1 MGPCAS
7 RPRASP
13 AAGSSSPMDA
23 PAPSGRPSAPDSVLE
38 RSGDAAD
45 ASSAVTTPRAP
56 ASSVLGGASAFAPSP
71 SRVSVLDG
79 ASTPRFSGTVPP
91 PPTERDEL
99 DVFDDD
105 PRLLPHANL
114 PDADLSSLLRRVSA
128 SVGPDV
134 ASALLA
140 YAATDAA
147 SDDAAA
153 DDDTPVASLNQLIAA
168 RDWGATLARL
178 IILGPPED
186 DHPRDH
192 VDSSTDPTPSHVDT
206 TTVRTTKSPS
216 SPLLPLHHAVA
227 MGCPPEVVDA
237 IARGYPGSA
246 RADPRSGNT
255 PLHVA
260 ARVGSDLTVVERLLA
275 ADPSAASLANANG
288 ATPLHAAAGADAPD
302 ERIVAL
308 VLAADPSAAATR
320 NRAGDYPLHYACRR
334 EITPETTAAVLRAFP
349 AAANRA
355 NDDGAYPVHY
365 AARYRADASIVAS
378 LASLAPESVS
388 SRDVDG
394 FTPLHLAQG
403 LDDCAET
410 MRVLLRAA
418 PDAWATADHRGCLP
432 VHLAAGNGGSEEAVS
447 ALLRAAETTREEDE
461 TTGVDETTR
470 VDDASGSARP
480 GERSLRPPSR
490 APLPSGAWTD
500 AEGNRPL
507 HHALGCGASVAV
519 VRLLLRAPGGTA
531 AAAAANDAGNLPA
544 HVAAA
549 GGASV
554 EACAAALDAYPA
566 ARRKKNVA
574 GQTPRD
580 VAAAAGAAEDVRA
593 LFAMTSDE
601 ETA

>member
-71 SRVSVLDG
+71 SRVSDLDG
-79 ASTPRFSGTVPP
+79 ASTSRFSGTVPP

-128 SVGPDV
+128 SVGPDD
-134 ASALLA
+134 ASDILA

-153 DDDTPVASLNQLIAA
+153 DDDDTPVASLNQLIAA

-192 VDSSTDPTPSHVDT
+192 VAPSTDPTPSHVDT

-227 MGCPPEVVDA
+227 LGCPPRWWTPS
-237 IARGYPGSA
+237 RGGTREA
-246 RADPRSGNT
+246 RARTLEAETHHFTSP
-255 PLHVA
+255 
-260 ARVGSDLTVVERLLA
+260 RVGSDLTVVERLLA
-275 ADPSAASLANANG
+275 ADPSAASIANANG
-288 ATPLHAAAGADAPD
+288 ATPLHAAARRGRADG
-302 ERIVAL
+302 ESS
-308 VLAADPSAAATR
+308 PSCSPPIRPRRRR

-355 NDDGAYPVHY
+355 NDDGAYPVHSRARG
-365 AARYRADASIVAS
+365 AAPTRR
-378 LASLAPESVS
+378 S
-388 SRDVDG
+388 SRRSRPSRRRASRAGTSTGSRRSTSRRVWMIARRRC
-394 FTPLHLAQG
+394 TCC
-403 LDDCAET
+403 CAPRRTRGRRRITEGVSPCT
-410 MRVLLRAA
+410 S
-418 PDAWATADHRGCLP
+418 PPETADRRRRCRRCFAPPRRRG
-432 VHLAAGNGGSEEAVS
+432 GG
-447 ALLRAAETTREEDE
+447 RDDE
-461 TTGVDETTR
+461 GR
-470 VDDASGSARP
+470 
-480 GERSLRPPSR
+480 
-490 APLPSGAWTD
+490 
-500 AEGNRPL
+500 
-507 HHALGCGASVAV
+507 
-519 VRLLLRAPGGTA
+519 
-531 AAAAANDAGNLPA
+531 
-544 HVAAA
+544 
-549 GGASV
+549 
-554 EACAAALDAYPA
+554 
-566 ARRKKNVA
+566 
-574 GQTPRD
+574 
-580 VAAAAGAAEDVRA
+580 
-593 LFAMTSDE
+593 
-601 ETA
+601 

>member
-7 RPRASP
+7 RPRAPP

-79 ASTPRFSGTVPP
+79 ASTPRLSGTVPP

-128 SVGPDV
+128 SVGPDD
-134 ASALLA
+134 ASDILA

-186 DHPRDH
+186 DHHRDH
-192 VDSSTDPTPSHVDT
+192 VDPSTDPSPSHVDT
-206 TTVRTTKSPS
+206 TTMRTTKSPS

-275 ADPSAASLANANG
+275 ADPSAASIANANG

-302 ERIVAL
+302 ERVVAL

-378 LASLAPESVS
+378 LATLAPESVS

-403 LDDCAET
+403 ADDCAET

-461 TTGVDETTR
+461 DGPDGGTV
-470 VDDASGSARP
+470 
-480 GERSLRPPSR
+480 RPPSDG
-490 APLPSGAWTD
+490 PLPSGAWTD

-549 GGASV
+549 GGASA

-566 ARRKKNVA
+566 ARRAKNVA

-580 VAAAAGAAEDVRA
+580 VAAFAGATEDVRA